1 MLTCHNLPYEETEW
15 FVINP
20 NKNQMHISGFCKSSC
35 MPSTISKYYLQLGQE
50 TFKKYT
56 LGDP

>member
-20 NKNQMHISGFCKSSC
+20 NKIQMHISGFCKSSC

-50 TFKKYT
+50 TFKK
-56 LGDP
+56 